1 MLTNPPLMR
10 RGLLIVLL
18 LALTGTVCAAQE
30 DLDTRLA
37 PLAEKNVTARA
48 LLLMKDKR
56 DTSQLNRAV
65 SLLQQHLIA
74 SPEDRT
80 AKMFCG
86 YGQLFLAGDYM
97 LKKNYMRAAELSK
110 QGYYAIDEA
119 AEQEPENALQF
130 YLRARMN
137 AFVPAESGRCVV
149 ANKDL
154 NALQSP
160 LLPTSLT
167 PMLTLMRARAAMNCN
182 QPEKAAQA
190 WNALRAM
197 GAAGEPLYR
206 IQSGAPPDWT
216 SGEILDV
223 LVPLLEA
230 QP

>member
-1 MLTNPPLMR
+1 MLNKTPL
-10 RGLLIVLL
+10 LLVLW
-18 LALTGTVCAAQE
+18 LALTGTARAEQE
-30 DLDTRLA
+30 SLDNWLA
-37 PLAEKNVTARA
+37 PLAEKNATARA
-48 LLLMKDKR
+48 LLMMKDKR
-56 DTSQLNRAV
+56 DTGQLTHAV
-65 SLLQQHLIA
+65 SLLQQRLIA

-80 AKMFCG
+80 AKMFYG

-119 AEQEPENALQF
+119 AEQEPENTLLL

-160 LLPTSLT
+160 TLPISLT
-167 PMLTLMRARAAMNCN
+167 PMLTLMRARAAMSCN

-190 WNALRAM
+190 WNALRTM
-197 GAAGEPLYR
+197 GAAGAPLYR
-206 IQSGAPPDWT
+206 IQSGTSPGWT

-223 LVPLLEA
+223 LMPLLEA